1 MAKPS
6 HDLEG
11 PLGVGVRPRGRPP
24 QNRAVLKHA
33 EWLGGLEYFRAQFHK
48 HEFPRHFHDDYLIGV
63 IECGVHDVWCR
74 GELWHADVGSL
85 ATFAPGEPHLGNAGI
100 ETGWSQRIL
109 YLPEGLVQHAMND
122 AGKPISGALDFSAPF
137 QRNATVLR
145 ELNQLWRLLES
156 EFSTSLEI
164 EEHLLQFLPRF
175 VRETSRQGRSEG
187 GRAPMPLRNARDY
200 LHAHADE
207 AVHLD
212 TLADIAG
219 CSKTALIDAFKAHF
233 GLSPHR
239 YLIQLRVD
247 SARQMLR
254 QGVNIAEVAPAVGFA
269 DQSHLT
275 RHFKAVLGVTPA
287 RYLSA

>member
-1 MAKPS
+1 MTKAS
-6 HDLEG
+6 HDLDEAHG
-11 PLGVGVRPRGRPP
+11 KGVQRRGRPP
-24 QNRAVLKHA
+24 QNRAVMRHA
-33 EWLGGLEYFRAQFHK
+33 EWLGGLEYFRAQFQK
-48 HEFPRHFHDDYLIGV
+48 HDFPKHFHDDYLIGV
-63 IECGVHDVWCR
+63 IERGVHDVWCR

-85 ATFAPGEPHLGNAGI
+85 ATFAPGEPHLGGAGI

-109 YLPEGLVQHAMND
+109 YLPEGLVHHALDD
-122 AGKPISGALDFSAPF
+122 AGMPVSGTLDFTAPF
-137 QRNATVLR
+137 QRDATVLH
-145 ELNQLWRLLES
+145 ELNQLWIVLVS
-156 EFSTSLEI
+156 EVSTSLQI
-164 EEHLLQFLPRF
+164 EEHLLQFLPRL
-175 VRETSRQGRSEG
+175 VRQTSKQGRSNG
-187 GRAPMPLRNARDY
+187 GRAPMPLRDAREY

-212 TLADIAG
+212 TLAQIAG

-247 SARQMLR
+247 SARQLLR
-254 QGVNIAEVAPAVGFA
+254 QGIDIAEVALAVGFA

-287 RYLSA
+287 RYLAA